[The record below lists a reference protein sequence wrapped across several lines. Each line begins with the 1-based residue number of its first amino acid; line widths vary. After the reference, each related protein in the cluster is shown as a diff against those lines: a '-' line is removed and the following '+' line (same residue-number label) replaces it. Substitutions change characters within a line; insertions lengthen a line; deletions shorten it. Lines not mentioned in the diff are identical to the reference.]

1 MSAVSPVQTMIETL
15 ACAEASVSAPAAG
28 SDSPFRQAVAL
39 AQAACDAAAASSS
52 APSPSREDAGLPPLS
67 GSAADVSAAMVIRA
81 RALRRLR
88 LDLAERI
95 REEASAR
102 WWIDHRHQVCG

>member
-1 MSAVSPVQTMIETL
+1 MPAFAALAETSSLSAVSHAATQLRAAQL
-15 ACAEASVSAPAAG
+15 ADAACQAAAVSSAAPAT
-28 SDSPFRQAVAL
+28 L
-39 AQAACDAAAASSS
+39 
-52 APSPSREDAGLPPLS
+52 PSRAEDSGLPALS
-67 GSAADVSAAMVIRA
+67 GSASEVAAAMLIRA

>member
-1 MSAVSPVQTMIETL
+1 MPAFAHFAELVNQPVGSHLTQARQAAELAEAVCQAAAVS
-15 ACAEASVSAPAAG
+15 SAIPAL
-28 SDSPFRQAVAL
+28 R
-39 AQAACDAAAASSS
+39 
-52 APSPSREDAGLPPLS
+52 REDAGLPALS
-67 GSAADVSAAMVIRA
+67 GSASEVAAAMLIRA

-95 REEASAR
+95 REESSAR

>member
-1 MSAVSPVQTMIETL
+1 MPSFPSAKPMTSSF
-15 ACAEASVSAPAAG
+15 ACAEPFVCGPASEGHAPT
-28 SDSPFRQAVAL
+28 RQAAAL
-39 AQAACDAAAASSS
+39 AQAAWEAAAASS
-52 APSPSREDAGLPPLS
+52 ATQQRTREEAGLPDLC
-67 GSAADVSAAMVIRA
+67 GSASDIAAAMVIRA

>member
-1 MSAVSPVQTMIETL
+1 MPMPAFSPV
-15 ACAEASVSAPAAG
+15 AESTPGSQASGQSPA
-28 SDSPFRQAVAL
+28 RQAAQM
-39 AQAACDAAAASSS
+39 AQAACHAAATSS
-52 APSPSREDAGLPPLS
+52 ALSQGLNREDAGLPVLS
-67 GSAADVSAAMVIRA
+67 GSAAEVAAALPIRA